1 MIERF
6 QIGYNPKDDKLYSFL
21 SKRVIRIMILLL
33 LILQDLLKMVLEMF
47 SLIVL

>member
-21 SKRVIRIMILLL
+21 SKKGYKDNDIIAANH
-33 LILQDLLKMVLEMF
+33 KTY
-47 SLIVL
+47 